1 MAQGKRI
8 GIIYNYNENWIGGSY
23 YIQNLIRSFNY
34 LPRKD
39 QIKLHILTQDKSV
52 FQELKTSTQ
61 YPNLKFIAYPSQYNK
76 WEVLVNKV
84 SKKLFKRKINVKKIK
99 LDWVFPLYT
108 IPNNLNHIKNLVF
121 WIPDLQEKYLPSF
134 FSKDEITNR
143 HQCCENMVAHSY
155 PIVFSSQS
163 ALNDFNLFYPDSK
176 NIKYVIQFAVT
187 HPDLSRVDIN
197 SVKAKFGIDGEYFFS
212 PNQFWQHKNHIA
224 IIEAAKILK
233 TNGKAVKIIFTGKEQ
248 DYRNPDYANNLK
260 QKVAKYG
267 LESHIVFLGFI
278 DRVDQLVLM
287 KNALAVIQPSLFEG
301 WSTVVE
307 DAKALNQTLIVSDID
322 VHKEQLNDKAY
333 FFEPNDYNDLA
344 SKIDE
349 VLENPSNELRYD
361 LDYRKDI
368 VKFALNFKQLIN
380 RTQH

>member
-1 MAQGKRI
+1 MAQSKRI

-34 LPRKD
+34 LPRRD

-61 YPNLKFIAYPSQYNK
+61 YPNLKFIVYPSRYNK

-84 SKKLFKRKINVKKIK
+84 SKKLFKRKIIVKKIK
-99 LDWVFPLYT
+99 LDWVFPLYN
-108 IPNNLNHIKNLVF
+108 IPNNLHHIKNLVF

-134 FSKDEITNR
+134 FSKEEITDR
-143 HQCCENMVAHSY
+143 HQCYENMMATNN

-163 ALNDFNLFYPDSK
+163 ALNDFNFFYPDSK
-176 NIKYVIQFAVT
+176 NKKYVISFAVI
-187 HPDLSRVDIN
+187 HPDLSRVDFD
-197 SVKAKFGIDGEYFFS
+197 SVKAKYGIDGEYFFS

-224 IIEAAKILK
+224 IIEAVKILK
-233 TNGKAVKIIFTGKEQ
+233 ERGNKIRIFFTGKEQ

-260 QKVAKYG
+260 QKVAEYG
-267 LESHIVFLGFI
+267 LESDIIFLGFI
-278 DRVDQLVLM
+278 DRKDQLVLM

-307 DAKALNQTLIVSDID
+307 DAKALNQTLIVSNIK

-344 SKIDE
+344 SRIVE
-349 VLENPSNELRYD
+349 VLESPTNKLQYD
-361 LDYRKDI
+361 LDYKENI
-368 VKFALNFKQLIN
+368 LKFALNFKQLIN